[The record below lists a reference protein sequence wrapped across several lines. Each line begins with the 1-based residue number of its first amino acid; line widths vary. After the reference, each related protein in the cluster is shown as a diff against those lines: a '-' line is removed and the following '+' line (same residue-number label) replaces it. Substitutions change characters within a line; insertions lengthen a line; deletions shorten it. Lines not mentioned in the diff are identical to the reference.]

1 MYLVEIG
8 GVKILYT
15 GDYSCE
21 EERYIAPAEVPNV
34 KVDILIVESTYGIKI
49 HEHRDK
55 TAHGFTSFRRQAGK
69 DTCRRQKRRGRFGTA
84 FYQART
90 AEAAALVS

>member
-8 GVKILYT
+8 GVNILYT

-21 EERYIAPAEVPNV
+21 EERYIAPAEVPDV

-55 TAHGFTSFRRQAGK
+55 REERFTSRVSEIVSNGGNCLLPVFV
-69 DTCRRQKRRGRFGTA
+69 TGRA
-84 FYQART
+84 
-90 AEAAALVS
+90 